1 MFDDQMFFPI
11 IGQGFVKFTIFLL
24 TNIVRVAS
32 PDGFGFVQLLIFN
45 IFFLDGLFLLF
56 IFVSFVFILIFT
68 NVFNFRFITLFLFL
82 YHFIIIGFVIR
93 YFLVALFLN
102 QKFDGI
108 ANELGVLFHNLF
120 DLFLLF
126 IFNLIFFQVKNN
138 FGTTTD
144 RFAIS
149 ICFDGERSTG

>member
-1 MFDDQMFFPI
+1 MFFPI

-32 PDGFGFVQLLIFN
+32 PDGLGFVQLLVFN

-56 IFVSFVFILIFT
+56 VFVSFVFILIFA
-68 NVFNFRFITLFLFL
+68 NVFNFGFVIIPLFLFL
-82 YHFIIIGFVIR
+82 FHFIILCFVIR
-93 YFLVALFLN
+93 NFLVALLLN

-108 ANELGVLFHNLF
+108 TNELRVLFHNLF

-126 IFNLIFFQVKNN
+126 IFNLVFFQVKNN
-138 FGTTTD
+138 FGTTTNG
-144 RFAIS
+144 FAIS
-149 ICFDGERSTG
+149 ICSDGEGSTS